1 MNILQRKYVFLL
13 TFGLLPSILLS
24 CGAPVARIQMGNKTE
39 AAKNPSQDSVN
50 KPKDDDSKPVDDQPN
65 LTAPVKLRR
74 LSSVEYINSVQDL
87 FEVNIQALASSH
99 PPEPTKSGFLNDS
112 SSQTLSPEFLQW
124 YGDAAATA
132 ASRLTLATPSI
143 KNLGTCADK
152 DLTCL
157 DDHIKKLASK
167 IYRRPASDAELKPL
181 LTATHTAQPTVY
193 LEGLRFAAEVMLQ
206 SPNFLFHL
214 ELANGNAKLDP
225 NFAISGRLAALLWQ
239 STPDDTLLGLA
250 AAGQL
255 NTKAEIEA
263 QVTRMLFDPKA
274 NRGLS
279 RFGYEWLRLNILERR
294 TAADL
299 QSGGIN
305 KALLDAMIEETRQ
318 TILNATLKPN
328 TNFLN
333 AVFGPSSAT
342 LTKPLASYYGLTPT
356 SKDIDSYL
364 IPAAQGRQGILG
376 QSSFMLA
383 SNPTVSTN
391 TVLRG
396 EALLLIFLCQKLPD
410 PPPIPGEVEKSTENL
425 SKRGQALFRIKSPN
439 CSGCHVH
446 MDPFGLAFD
455 GFDAFGKNRTV
466 DEQGTAVDASST
478 IEIDSKT
485 QNTRGLIDLS
495 NAFSTSRSVSDCFTN
510 RLMDYTFAGAAKDKQ
525 PALLKRMQES
535 FALSQYNF
543 QTLLVDILTSEEFRQ
558 P

>member
-1 MNILQRKYVFLL
+1 MSIIGKKYLFLL
-13 TFGLLPSILLS
+13 SFSLTQSIVMS
-24 CGAPVARIQMGNKTE
+24 CGAPVARIHLGSKSEASKNQQPDTE
-39 AAKNPSQDSVN
+39 TN
-50 KPKDDDSKPVDDQPN
+50 PKDDDSKPIENQPN

-87 FEVNIQALASSH
+87 FDINIQALAGSH

-112 SSQTLSPEFLQW
+112 SSQTLNPEFLQW
-124 YGDAAATA
+124 YADAAATS
-132 ASRLTLATPSI
+132 ASRLTAATPSI
-143 KNLGTCADK
+143 KNLGPCADK

-157 DDHIKKLASK
+157 DEHIKKLALK
-167 IYRRPASDAELKPL
+167 IYRRPASDTELKPL
-181 LTATHTAQPTVY
+181 LTATHTAQPAVY
-193 LEGLRFAAEVMLQ
+193 LEGLRFAVEIMLQ

-214 ELANGNAKLDP
+214 ELANGSGKLDP
-225 NFAISGRLAALLWQ
+225 HYATAGRLAALLWQ
-239 STPDDTLLGLA
+239 STPDDTLLQVA
-250 AAGQL
+250 AAGRL
-255 NTKAEIEA
+255 NTKAEIET
-263 QVTRMLFDPKA
+263 QVTRMLSDPKA

-318 TILNATLKPN
+318 TILGATLKPN
-328 TNFLN
+328 TNFLK
-333 AVFGPSSAT
+333 AVFGASSAT
-342 LTKPLASYYGLTPT
+342 LSKPLASYYGLTPT
-356 SKDIDSYL
+356 AKDVDSYVL
-364 IPAAQGRQGILG
+364 PAAQGRQGILG

-410 PPPIPGEVEKSTENL
+410 PPPISGEVEKSTENL
-425 SKRGQALFRIKSPN
+425 SKRGQALYRIKSPN

-455 GFDAFGKNRTV
+455 GFDAFGKNRTA
-466 DEQGTAVDASST
+466 DEQGTTVDASST
-478 IEIDSKT
+478 IEIDGKA
-485 QNTRGLIDLS
+485 QNTRGLIELG
-495 NAFSTSRSVSDCFTN
+495 NIFSTSRSVGDCFTN
-510 RLMDYTFAGAAKDKQ
+510 RLMDYTFAGAAKEKQ
-525 PALLKRMQES
+525 PALLKRLQES
-535 FALSQYNF
+535 FALSQYSF
-543 QTLLVDILTSEEFRQ
+543 QTLLIDILSSEEFRQ